1 MTDDWLGKFVD
12 RLHDLNL
19 ERDTVIV
26 LVGDHGILLGEH
38 GWTGKISTALYPAL
52 TRVPLI
58 LVHPHRRRAGLE
70 STGSRPRTTWRPR
83 SCRWP
88 ACGARTG

>member
-1 MTDDWLGKFVD
+1 MTDDWLGRFLD

-19 ERDTVIV
+19 ERDTVIG

-58 LVHPHRRRAGLE
+58 LVAPAPPPRRAGEPLV
-70 STGSRPRTTWRPR
+70 RLD
-83 SCRWP
+83 
-88 ACGARTG
+88 A

>member
-1 MTDDWLGKFVD
+1 MTDDWLGRFLD

-19 ERDTVIV
+19 ERDTVIG

-38 GWTGKISTALYPAL
+38 GWTGKISGALYPAL

-58 LVHPHRRRAGLE
+58 LVHPQRRRAGQE
-70 STGSRPRTTWRPR
+70 SPGSPPPMTWRPR
-83 SCRWP
+83 SSRWP
-88 ACGARTG
+88 ACGARTV